1 MAETF
6 KNSRLAPLPSI
17 GTAGFGVAYTVPAG
31 KTAIVLLA
39 QAANVESSQVGVSV
53 RWTDASAG
61 GAVTYLVDE
70 VQVPAA
76 AALSVLSGRL
86 VLEEGDTLEAG
97 QEGSPASALE
107 LTISVL
113 ELDNAA

>member
-6 KNSRLAPLPSI
+6 KNARLAPLPSI
-17 GTAGFGVAYTVPAG
+17 GVTGFSTAYTVPVG
-31 KTAIVLLA
+31 KTAVVLLA
-39 QAANVESSQVGVSV
+39 QVANVESSQVGGSV

-76 AALSVLSGRL
+76 AALSVLSGKL

-97 QEGSPASALE
+97 QEGTPELALE
-107 LTISVL
+107 LTVSVL
-113 ELDNAA
+113 EISNA